1 MAGIYGDITKV
12 MTTGASEKT
21 SKGLGVKGVEASH
34 KLAESDLKRVDQYKS
49 MITKVAKE
57 KQIDPAI
64 VAGIISRES
73 RAGLLLKDGWGD
85 NHNGF
90 GLMQVD
96 KNAHP
101 DYKKPWNGEE
111 HIRQGVDILISFI
124 KQIQD
129 KFPSWSK
136 ENQLKGGI
144 AAYNLGVKNIKTLEG
159 MDVKSSGDDYS
170 SDVVARAQWFNS
182 HGY

>member
-49 MITKVAKE
+49 MIIKVAKE

-96 KNAHP
+96 KRHHSPKGA
-101 DYKKPWNGEE
+101 WNGEE
-111 HIRQGVDILISFI
+111 NIRQGVDILISFI
-124 KQIQD
+124 KEIQK

-144 AAYNLGVKNIKTLEG
+144 AAYNFGVDDVRTLEG
-159 MDVKSSGDDYS
+159 MDRGSSGDDYS